1 MVKSHIDLQGFC
13 IILLLTLLWGLN
25 FPAIKVS
32 NVGFSPVF
40 NALIRSVIASI
51 LGIVYCISIK
61 QPLFHRD
68 IRFFHGFVVGM
79 LFGLEFVCIY
89 LGLLYTNA
97 SRAAILVNF
106 SPFVVAIG
114 AYFFLKEKLGIA
126 KVSGLILAF
135 FGAYLVFEGKPRTW
149 NVSMLKGDI
158 LAIAAAFLWGATTI
172 YIKKYLAEK
181 IHPINTFLYQLVF
194 SIPIMFICTLFMEP
208 KWILA
213 INGPAIAALA
223 YSSIIVAFAS
233 YLAWFKLIHT
243 YPVSQLAV
251 FTFLTP
257 VFGVAFG
264 AIFLGE
270 QLTKGLLFGLFFVSA
285 GIYLTNYKKA
295 NAR

>member
-1 MVKSHIDLQGFC
+1 MVKSHIDLQGLG
-13 IILLLTLLWGLN
+13 IILLLTLLWGFN
-25 FPAIKVS
+25 YPAIKVS
-32 NVGFSPVF
+32 NVGFSPIF
-40 NALIRSVIASI
+40 NALLRSVVASV
-51 LGIVYCISIK
+51 LGVVYCISIK

-106 SPFVVAIG
+106 SPFVVAFG
-114 AYFFLKEKLGIA
+114 AYLFLKEKLGIT
-126 KVSGLILAF
+126 KIVGLILAF
-135 FGAYLVFEGKPRTW
+135 FGAYLVFEGKPKTW
-149 NVSMLKGDI
+149 NTSMLTGDI
-158 LAIAAAFLWGATTI
+158 LEIVAAFLWGATTI
-172 YIKKYLAEK
+172 YIKKYLAETV
-181 IHPINTFLYQLVF
+181 HPVNTFLYQLVF
-194 SIPIMFICTLFMEP
+194 SIPIMFVCTLIMEP
-208 KWILA
+208 KWILDV
-213 INGPAIAALA
+213 NGSAIAALA
-223 YSSIIVAFAS
+223 YSAIIVAFAS
-233 YLAWFKLIHT
+233 YLAWFKLIHI

-270 QLTKGLLFGLFFVSA
+270 QLTKGLIFGLVFVSA

-295 NAR
+295 

>member
-1 MVKSHIDLQGFC
+1 MVKSHIDLKGFS
-13 IILLLTLLWGLN
+13 IILLLTLLWGFN
-25 FPAIKVS
+25 YPAIKVS
-32 NVGFSPVF
+32 NIGFSPIF
-40 NALIRSVIASI
+40 NSLLRSIVASF
-51 LGIVYCISIK
+51 LGIIYCISIK

-106 SPFVVAIG
+106 APFVVAIG
-114 AYFFLKEKLGIA
+114 AFLFLKEKLGIT
-126 KVSGLILAF
+126 KITGLTLAF
-135 FGAYLVFEGKPRTW
+135 FGAYLVFKGKPSTW
-149 NVSMLKGDI
+149 NISMLKGDI
-158 LAIAAAFLWGATTI
+158 LEIAAAFLWGATTI
-172 YIKKYLAEK
+172 YIKKYLAGNV
-181 IHPINTFLYQLVF
+181 HPINTFLYQLVF
-194 SIPIMFICTLFMEP
+194 SIPIMFICAVFVEP
-208 KWILA
+208 KWIL
-213 INGPAIAALA
+213 NVNSSAIAAFA

-270 QLTKGLLFGLFFVSA
+270 QLTIGLIFGLVFVST

-295 NAR
+295 ET

>member
-1 MVKSHIDLQGFC
+1 MVKNHIDLQGFG
-13 IILLLTLLWGLN
+13 IILLLTLLWGFN
-25 FPAIKVS
+25 YPAIKVS
-32 NVGFSPVF
+32 NVGFSPIF
-40 NALIRSVIASI
+40 NALLRSVVASV
-51 LGIVYCISIK
+51 LGVVYCISIK

-114 AYFFLKEKLGIA
+114 AYLFLKEKLGIT
-126 KVSGLILAF
+126 KISGLILAF

-149 NVSMLKGDI
+149 SMSMLTGDI
-158 LAIAAAFLWGATTI
+158 LEIAAAFLWGATTI
-172 YIKKYLAEK
+172 YIKKYLAETV
-181 IHPINTFLYQLVF
+181 HPINTFLYQLVF
-194 SIPIMFICTLFMEP
+194 SIPIIFVCTLVMEP
-208 KWILA
+208 KWILDV
-213 INGPAIAALA
+213 NSSAIAALA

-233 YLAWFKLIHT
+233 YLTWFKLIHT

-270 QLTKGLLFGLFFVSA
+270 QLTKGLIFGLLFVSA

-295 NAR
+295 